1 MSDMSDQKELSQ
13 AHDLIKEVLTG
24 LKDTIVQ
31 PHSGDNKGG
40 LFPDGVNDIYLNA
53 SIGPVKIELEI
64 TAADHVSSKLPGVD
78 RTTDDADE
86 IALKAPCIG
95 RATGDIENHVH
106 PMVLWNPTNTDAYF
120 TLSHTAKPEDKKP
133 PVGASTV
140 EEVPIE
146 GSNDKII
153 CANMHPKHDMYVYV
167 TRDKSGGRDLL
178 SGDLRHIEA
187 EPPK

>member
-64 TAADHVSSKLPGVD
+64 TAADHVSPKLQGVD
-78 RTTDDADE
+78 RTTDDADA
-86 IALKAPCIG
+86 IASKAPCIG
-95 RATGDIENHVH
+95 RATDEFENYVH
-106 PMVLWNPTNTDAYF
+106 PMVLWNPSQTDAYF
-120 TLSHTAKPEDKKP
+120 TLSRTAITEDSKGK
-133 PVGASTV
+133 VGHLTV
-140 EEVPIE
+140 KEILIE
-146 GSNDKII
+146 GSSDTII
-153 CANMHPKHDMYVYV
+153 CANMHPKHDMHVYV
-167 TRDKSGGRDLL
+167 TRDKSGENELL
-178 SGDLRHIEA
+178 SGKLLGIEA
-187 EPPK
+187 DPPK